1 MPACAR
7 SHNAASARSPAQCGA
22 PAPARRFFCLP
33 ARCSLLI
40 SNRISTPHELKMQ
53 IGLGPTAALVS
64 CRLRL
69 LSSSVCS
76 WHASYAASR
85 FGTPS
90 FRTSLDIARPLLRV
104 SLAHVLSAHHAPMC
118 VLPTVVGKRVPSLR

>member
-1 MPACAR
+1 
-7 SHNAASARSPAQCGA
+7 
-22 PAPARRFFCLP
+22 
-33 ARCSLLI
+33 
-40 SNRISTPHELKMQ
+40 MQ
-53 IGLGPTAALVS
+53 IGLGPTAALNS

-69 LSSSVCS
+69 LPSSVCS

-85 FGTPS
+85 FGIPS